1 MKIKFL
7 IAGLVC
13 VASTS
18 TVSAQKYLLTEA
30 KEKFDKYL
38 VLNKVQATYTEADK
52 NLTEARAA
60 IDKVAVH
67 EKTAQLPTTFALKAA
82 LYSTYAMRDTIEAKT
97 LPLYTTASEALV
109 KAKELDAA
117 GENKALISEATRNL
131 AQYQLNKGVTAFQAK
146 NFDVAYKAFDTYRQ
160 MSPKDTIA
168 IYYSGLAAIAAKNP
182 QAAVKAYTDL
192 LPLDFSKKE
201 SIYLDLSS
209 LYLFD
214 LKDTANALK
223 TVSAGIEKFPNS
235 ADLRKREIELNLQAG
250 KAQEVLGKIEAAIAN
265 DPKNKNLYYYA
276 GLVYTTFGN
285 NAAEEIDKLKA
296 TSGKDLKTSQ
306 LPAFLTKLDPLLT
319 KKQGYMTKAADMYK
333 KALEIDPSYYEANLN
348 LGFALLSPAIDSY
361 NYANNYLPPAKQKEY
376 NAMLAKSTAQSD
388 LAKPYLVKATELK
401 PENADGWRNLKNYY
415 LATRNTAEANNI
427 QKKIDALQ
435 K

>member
-7 IAGLVC
+7 IAGLFC
-13 VASTS
+13 VASAS
-18 TVSAQKYLLTEA
+18 KVSAQKYLLTEA

-38 VLNKVQATYTEADK
+38 MLSKVQATYAEADK
-52 NLTEARAA
+52 NLVESRTA

-67 EKTAQLPTTFALKAA
+67 EKTAQLPLTFALKAA
-82 LYSTYAMRDTIEAKT
+82 MYSTYAMRDTLESKT
-97 LPLYTTASEALV
+97 LPLYTTAAEALA

-146 NFDVAYKAFDTYRQ
+146 SFDAAFKAFDAYHQ
-160 MSPKDTIA
+160 ISPNDTTA
-168 IYYSGLAAIAAKNP
+168 IYYSGLAAIAGKNVP
-182 QAAVKAYTDL
+182 AAIKSYTEL

-201 SIYLDLSS
+201 TIYLDLSS
-209 LYLFD
+209 LYFFD
-214 LKDTANALK
+214 MKDTVNALK
-223 TVSAGIEKFPNS
+223 TVTAGIEKFPS
-235 ADLRKREIELNLQAG
+235 SGELRKREIEISLQSG

-285 NAAEEIDKLKA
+285 NSSVELDKLKETA
-296 TSGKDLKTSQ
+296 GKNLKESL
-306 LPAFLTKLDPLLT
+306 LPAFLAKFNPVQT
-319 KKQGYMTKAADMYK
+319 KKQEYMTKAADMYK
-333 KALEIDPSYYEANLN
+333 KALELDPAYYEANLN
-348 LGFALLSPAIDSY
+348 LGYALLSPAIDSY

-388 LAKPYLVKATELK
+388 LAKPYLVKATELQPK
-401 PENADGWRNLKNYY
+401 NIDAWRNLKNYY
-415 LATRNTAEANNI
+415 LTTRNMAEANKV
-427 QKKIDALQ
+427 QKTIDGL